1 MYAHYYNNVCTQ
13 VRTTVYVR
21 GRGLWASDGVDKHY
35 KPRTRPPCWVRRGLQ
50 GVRTLCTVLS
60 DLGGG
65 VNGHDVNL
73 RDKCGVCDDVT
84 G

>member
-1 MYAHYYNNVCTQ
+1 MHTRMWEGPVGIGWCEKNT
-13 VRTTVYVR
+13 
-21 GRGLWASDGVDKHY
+21 
-35 KPRTRPPCWVRRGLQ
+35 RTRPPCWVQRGLH

-65 VNGHDVNL
+65 VNGHDMNL
-73 RDKCGVCDDVT
+73 RYKCGVRDDVT